1 MAQLLNDIKTL
12 KKVEKK
18 QIDSPD
24 LRFVNPLYRAANE
37 MASFRMNLLFLVLF
51 ATFATLIVWANIAQ
65 IDELTSG
72 QGKVIPSGKLQKI
85 QYLDGG
91 TVAEILV
98 KEADHVVVGQEL
110 LKVDTTRFQSSFE
123 ETQENI
129 LSLKTKKVRLKKE
142 LTLDYKGPLPKLVF
156 GKELTKTA
164 SQYIQSQR
172 DIFRST
178 YYKRKNNLRVVSLQY
193 RQKLQELRE
202 IQSKE
207 TQLRQTRKFTK
218 EQLNNIKKMVKSGS
232 KSRHELLAIEK
243 EYNTLSGDLRAAS
256 LSIPR
261 ARLGIEEAQALMEEK
276 LQIIKTEISIEL
288 EETIN
293 KIRTIEAHLVSDT
306 DKLDKT
312 TIVSPVNGTVKQ
324 ININT
329 IGSVIQSGADL
340 IEIVPDSDI
349 LFIEAK
355 IDPKDIAFINPES
368 RALVKL
374 TAYDFSIYGGLNA
387 SIVEISVD
395 SIEDKDSKDGK
406 SYYRVVLKTDKNY
419 LEYHGKKLR
428 IIPGMVA
435 SVDIFTGKKTVMDFI
450 LKPILKVRQGAF
462 HER

>member
-1 MAQLLNDIKTL
+1 MAQLLTDIKRLDTT
-12 KKVEKK
+12 EKK
-18 QIDSPD
+18 QVDSPD
-24 LRFVNPLYRAANE
+24 LRFVNPLYNAANAISLPKID
-37 MASFRMNLLFLVLF
+37 MLFVVLVI
-51 ATFATLIVWANIAQ
+51 TFSTLIIWANIAK
-65 IDELTSG
+65 IDEITSG

-98 KEADHVVVGQEL
+98 KETDHVVVGQEL

-129 LSLKTKKVRLKKE
+129 FSLKTKKVRLQKE
-142 LTLDYKGPLPKLVF
+142 LEINYKGALPKLEF
-156 GKELTKTA
+156 SKELLKTSPQYVK
-164 SQYIQSQR
+164 SQKQ
-172 DIFRST
+172 IFKST
-178 YYKRKNNLRVVSLQY
+178 YYKRKNNLRVVALQY
-193 RQKLQELRE
+193 KQKLQELRE

-207 TQLRQTRKFTK
+207 TQLRQTLKYTK
-218 EQLNNIKKMVKSGS
+218 EQLDTIKKMVKSGS
-232 KSRHELLAIEK
+232 KSRHELLGVEK
-243 EYNTLSGDLRAAS
+243 EYNTLKGDLRSAS

-261 ARLGIEEAQALMEEK
+261 SRLAIEEAQALMEEK
-276 LQIIKTEISIEL
+276 LQTMKTEISTEL

-312 TIVSPVNGTVKQ
+312 TIVSPVNGTIKQ

-340 IEIVPDSDI
+340 MEIVPDSNI

-368 RALVKL
+368 RALIKL
-374 TAYDFSIYGGLNA
+374 TAYDFSIYGGLDA

-395 SIEDKDSKDGK
+395 SIKDKDSKDGK
-406 SYYRVVLKTDKNY
+406 SYYKVVLKTDKNY
-419 LEYHGKKLR
+419 LEYGGKKLR

-450 LKPILKVRQGAF
+450 LKPILKVKQGAF